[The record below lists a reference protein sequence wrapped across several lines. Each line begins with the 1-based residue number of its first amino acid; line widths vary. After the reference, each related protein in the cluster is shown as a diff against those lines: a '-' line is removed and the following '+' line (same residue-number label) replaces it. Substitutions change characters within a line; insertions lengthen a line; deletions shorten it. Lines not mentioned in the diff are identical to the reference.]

1 MGSTTVI
8 SQKTS
13 AEDLPTVPDL
23 ECTKGYEYH
32 DAIDVIDDEEGEVLD
47 EDEEA
52 DDGVYMEMA
61 FDDT

>member
-1 MGSTTVI
+1 M
-8 SQKTS
+8 KR
-13 AEDLPTVPDL
+13 E
-23 ECTKGYEYH
+23 ECTKGYEQH
-32 DAIDVIDDEEGEVLD
+32 DAIDAIDVIDDEEGEVLD